1 MALLGLFLVPSPPV
15 HNGEGRQAMGDL
27 GLKKS
32 PYPLAILIKIKFY
45 LTPTPPKIKILSY
58 DFKDP
63 RNFKFLLEENFAL
76 KNLSLNNLTLH
87 TINILKYI

>member
-1 MALLGLFLVPSPPV
+1 MIVISKKKTTNILLKNLKFQGRPWPFLAPSPPV

-45 LTPTPPKIKILSY
+45 LTPTPPKIKILS
-58 DFKDP
+58 
-63 RNFKFLLEENFAL
+63 LLLFV
-76 KNLSLNNLTLH
+76 
-87 TINILKYI
+87 